1 MKFSRTPR
9 FSGRALYKY
18 FAATIL
24 LAGFSVAVQ
33 AADTIKIGAVA
44 PKSGPLAGG
53 AVVTQWPNVELWV
66 KEVNARGGL
75 QLKDGKRMLELI
87 EYDDKTNP
95 GEHIKAV
102 QRLATQDKVDFIV
115 APYGT
120 GFNIAAAPVY
130 AKYGYPQIAVSAITD
145 KMDELTARYPGL
157 FFTLGTTTSFVNG
170 VKDILVDMK
179 EAGKIGN
186 KIAMVNVAD
195 SFGIELAD
203 AARPIFTDAG
213 FELVYDKSY
222 PLGTPDLSPIIKGAK
237 AAAPDAFVAWS
248 YPPDTF
254 GLTEQAI
261 IEGLDVGAYYT
272 AVATC
277 FPAFGAK
284 FGSKINGVLGAGG
297 VNPDTDKMKDYFAK
311 HKEITG
317 KDADYWASANTYVSL
332 QILEQAIEGVGE
344 VDREKVT
351 QFIKDTTFDTIMGDI
366 TFENQVSR
374 KFWTVGQWQDGV
386 FRGVASSNMEGAA
399 EIQDKSGW
407 N

>member
-1 MKFSRTPR
+1 MKAKMLVR
-9 FSGRALYKY
+9 G
-18 FAATIL
+18 FAVRLLGAVLIMGLTAT
-24 LAGFSVAVQ
+24 AQ

-44 PKSGPLAGG
+44 PKTGPLAGG
-53 AVVTQWPNVELWV
+53 ATVTQWPNVQLWV
-66 KEVNARGGL
+66 EEVNARGGL
-75 QLKDGKRMLELI
+75 KLKDGQRMIELI

-120 GFNIAAAPVY
+120 GFNVAAAPVY

-145 KMDELTARYPGL
+145 KMDELTSRYPSL

-170 VKDILVDMK
+170 VKDILVDMR

-195 SFGIELAD
+195 AFGIELAE

-222 PLGTPDLSPIIKGAK
+222 PLGTPDLSPIVKGAK
-237 AAAPDAFVAWS
+237 AAEPDAFVAWS

-261 IEGLDVGAYYT
+261 IEDLQVGAYYT

-297 VNPDTDKMKDYFAK
+297 VNPDTDKMSAYFAK

-317 KDADYWASANTYVSL
+317 KDADGWASANTYVSL

-351 QFIKDTTFDTIMGDI
+351 QYIKDTTFDTIMGDI
-366 TFENQVSR
+366 SFENQVSN

-386 FRGVASSNMEGAA
+386 YRGVASSNMDGAA
-399 EIQDKSGW
+399 DIKEKSGW